1 MQKWLVV
8 LAAAVAV
15 AVFAPMTVADQP
27 NKVQIVNWA
36 SSGTL
41 LAGAGCSF
49 DIGVQ
54 ALVNGTYTQFV
65 DKSGATKKE
74 QYHLVEQ
81 DTFTANGKTL
91 AGVPFTFN
99 VTWLYDS
106 AGNLT
111 NVYADGGMEKVRLP
125 DGSLFISAGRVDF
138 VAHGFPSFILTPDH
152 GGTVNL
158 DGFCAAL
165 EP

>member
-1 MQKWLVV
+1 MRKVLVV

-15 AVFAPMTVADQP
+15 AAFAPMTAADQP
-27 NKVQIVNWA
+27 AKVQIVNGS

-41 LAGAGCSF
+41 PAGSGCSF
-49 DIGVQ
+49 DIEVQ
-54 ALVNGTYTQFV
+54 ALVNGTYTRFV

-91 AGVPFTFN
+91 TGVPFTFN
-99 VTWLYDS
+99 VTWLYDN
-106 AGNLT
+106 AGNIT
-111 NVYADGGMEKVRLP
+111 HIFADGVAEKVRLP
-125 DGSLFISAGRVDF
+125 DGSLFIAAGRVDF
-138 VAHGFPSFILTPDH
+138 AAHGFPSFILTPDH
-152 GGTVNL
+152 GATVNL

-165 EP
+165 E